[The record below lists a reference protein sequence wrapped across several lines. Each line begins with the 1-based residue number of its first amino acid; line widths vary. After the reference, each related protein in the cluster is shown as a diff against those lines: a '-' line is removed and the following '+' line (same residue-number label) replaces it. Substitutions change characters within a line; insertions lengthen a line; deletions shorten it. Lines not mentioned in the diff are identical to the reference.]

1 MAESSRDSAEGKY
14 MGEMAVEVAG
24 FRAQCVD
31 LSDDAIVGALREM
44 PGYIDVTV
52 GDLREIY
59 RRAYPRAVE
68 QSLRGLRARD
78 LMRIGVRP
86 ARPDM
91 ALVDAARLLAEQAVC
106 SLPVVD
112 DSGRVVG
119 LFATADLLHRL
130 HAGSTLQ
137 LLLRLIDD
145 SSSVDRAAL
154 AVSVSNV
161 MRSSAVA
168 VTEDAGFQVIAAAF
182 AQDGISSMPVT
193 DARGRLLGILDRER
207 LDAVL
212 LGNVGSTRHREARRA
227 VAIQTFV

>member
-1 MAESSRDSAEGKY
+1 
-14 MGEMAVEVAG
+14 MGEIAVEVAG
-24 FRAQCVD
+24 LGAQCVD

-68 QSLRGLRARD
+68 QSLSGLRARD

-91 ALVDAARLLAEQAVC
+91 ALVDAARLLAEQGVC

-119 LFATADLLHRL
+119 LFAKADLLHRL

-137 LLLRLIDD
+137 LLLRVIDD

-154 AVSVSNV
+154 AVTVSNV
-161 MRSSAVA
+161 MRSSTVT
-168 VTEDAGFQVIAAAF
+168 VTEDAGFQAIAAAF
-182 AQDGISSMPVT
+182 AQDGISSMPVISKE
-193 DARGRLLGILDRER
+193 GRLLGILDRQR
-207 LDAVL
+207 LEAVF
-212 LGNVGSTRHREARRA
+212 LGQSR
-227 VAIQTFV
+227 